1 MGNMS
6 LYMQASVQAVSMQTQ
21 LDGVAIRM
29 KIELLN
35 ELVNELIEY
44 NTRSLANYQA
54 DGNKEM
60 EMYCNGKVDA
70 YETILDAIS

>member
-1 MGNMS
+1 
-6 LYMQASVQAVSMQTQ
+6 
-21 LDGVAIRM
+21 M
-29 KIELLN
+29 KQELLR
-35 ELVNELIEY
+35 ELVNDLIKY

-60 EMYCNGKVDA
+60 EMYCSGKVDA

>member
-1 MGNMS
+1 
-6 LYMQASVQAVSMQTQ
+6 
-21 LDGVAIRM
+21 M
-29 KIELLN
+29 KIELLT
-35 ELVNELIEY
+35 ELVNDLIKY

-70 YETILDAIS
+70 YETILDAISQLAACRLDIPPIWSRACG

>member
-1 MGNMS
+1 MKE
-6 LYMQASVQAVSMQTQ
+6 Q
-21 LDGVAIRM
+21 LL
-29 KIELLN
+29 KELL
-35 ELVNELIEY
+35 EDLLKY
-44 NTRSLANYQA
+44 NTRSLINYQA